1 MVHDSQ
7 NAAADRGLV
16 GHNFAEAFSTVLHLT
31 APADLMFGNLETVL
45 AGSGRPYKGYPRFNT
60 PDSFAE
66 ALKRSGF
73 DIVQTTN
80 NHSYDQGPAGL
91 LRTLDVL
98 AGFDLPALGTFASA
112 EAAEAPWVILEA
124 GDFRIGFLA
133 YTFGTNGI
141 EAPRGRE
148 YQVSTLNL
156 PKAIREIETLR
167 ALGVD
172 AVVVGVHWGKEYS
185 HEPKSGQI
193 RIAKKLIAAGADVLL
208 GGHPHVLQP
217 MEFIRTE
224 GSQPGDPPREG
235 LAHYSLGN
243 FISNMFLRPTEL
255 GVILEVTLAKPRG
268 GGPTR
273 VAGVRYAPT
282 WVHKYGHGRDRRYF
296 IRDLLDLTRLC
307 SEGGPELKSLHL
319 SSRDCADAAYAIDH
333 AASFYGTS
341 LRFGG
346 GGPTAPSPAQEP
358 TSSKPDAEVASAPSQ
373 PLPSVDVLE
382 DGMLRVAAGLLQ
394 PPAPSSPS
402 LTSLPWDAPEF
413 DGLATPLPAFAI
425 DPNEVTRARYADY
438 LAANPDAPRPGQ
450 TSQPA
455 HPLGWSERVP
465 SEDLANHPVTLVSG
479 EEARAFCAWRGARL
493 PTLREWRMASG
504 GPDGLLFPW
513 GNHWKQGAANTFEQ
527 RWADAPAPD
536 GFERSAPVGSF
547 PSDISSIGAFDLS
560 GNVAEWVEGP
570 DAVAESILGDSAR
583 ADGPL
588 FLAGGSWFDRAPE
601 KLSSH
606 SLSQPAT
613 RFTSLKTGFRCARD
627 LGPAE

>member
-7 NAAADRGLV
+7 NAAANRGRQ

-31 APADLMFGNLETVL
+31 TPADLTFGNLETVL
-45 AGSGRPYKGYPRFNT
+45 GGPERRYKGYPRFNT
-60 PDSFAE
+60 PDSLAE

-98 AGFDLPALGTFASA
+98 AGFDLPALGTFSNA

-124 GDFRIGFLA
+124 GEFRIGFLA

-148 YQVSTLNL
+148 YQVSTLTL
-156 PKAIREIETLR
+156 PKAIREVEALR
-167 ALGVD
+167 ALEVD
-172 AVVVGVHWGKEYS
+172 AVVVGLHWGKEYS
-185 HEPKSGQI
+185 HEPKPGQI

-224 GSQPGDPPREG
+224 ASQPGDPPREG
-235 LAHYSLGN
+235 LVHYSLGN

-255 GVILEVTLAKPRG
+255 GLILEVTLAKPRG

-307 SEGGPELKSLHL
+307 SEGGPELESLHL

-346 GGPTAPSPAQEP
+346 GGPTAPIPAQEP
-358 TSSKPDAEVASAPSQ
+358 TPSKPGIEVASEPLQ
-373 PLPSVDVLE
+373 GLPSSNVLD
-382 DGMLRVAAGLLQ
+382 DGMLRVEAGLLQ
-394 PPAPSSPS
+394 PPAATSPS
-402 LTSLPWDAPEF
+402 LINLPWDAPEF
-413 DGLATPLPAFAI
+413 ADLAAPLPPFAI
-425 DPNEVTRARYADY
+425 DPHEVTRAHYAEY
-438 LAANPDAPRPGQ
+438 LAANPSAPPPGQ

-479 EEARAFCAWRGARL
+479 EEARAFCAWRGTRL

-504 GPDGLLFPW
+504 GPDGLVFPW
-513 GNHWKQGAANTFEQ
+513 GNQWRQGAANNFEL

-547 PSDISSIGAFDLS
+547 PADISSIGAFDLS

-570 DAVAESILGDSAR
+570 GAVIERILGAGSST
-583 ADGPL
+583 DGPL
-588 FLAGGSWFDRAPE
+588 FLAGGSWFDREPE
-601 KLSSH
+601 KMSSH
-606 SLSQPAT
+606 SLSQPVP
-613 RFTSLKTGFRCARD
+613 RFTSLKAGFRCARD
-627 LGPAE
+627 LAPPE